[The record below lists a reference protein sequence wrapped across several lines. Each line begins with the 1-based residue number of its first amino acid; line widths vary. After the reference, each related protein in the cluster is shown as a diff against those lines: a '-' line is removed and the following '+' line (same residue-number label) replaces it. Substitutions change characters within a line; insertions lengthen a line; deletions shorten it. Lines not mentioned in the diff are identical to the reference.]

1 MDYLEAFRNL
11 RPNMKY
17 GRKSPQKA
25 ILLLAI
31 IEMYENSVLSD
42 NEIVYDE
49 TLKGTFLKVWNKV
62 LPEDTA
68 LLTEAYIPFWYMQ
81 NEDFWHVVP
90 MRGKEDILLLLKDDQ
105 IKPSESKINDCVQ
118 YVELD
123 EDLFFLL
130 TMPSG
135 RSSLKR
141 ALLETYTNLSNRM
154 IDKLSEASDNSVD
167 HSAIAMD
174 EYKDLL
180 RTSEKGQKVQDS
192 SSSNGQPL
200 FAHLDEEIQL
210 TIALEYYKFQK
221 KHRQERGIFKELF
234 PNVEDLYKRIVISP
248 IKQGEILQS
257 FSFVYENFLGD
268 LKIALMS
275 EDGSMDLIDSIND
288 AIRILND
295 EQRSDFQDDL
305 AEDVVAK
312 EDAISTLA
320 ASDPDDQV
328 ITDRLPLIPAQ
339 ESRKGKPWSEDEE
352 KKLSTYYQL
361 GYSVEEIAV
370 AFGRTEIS
378 IKMRL
383 SKLGL
388 MDYVYEEERD
398 IEIEDVPSTD
408 AANIPL
414 DIFVENSSKQGDIY
428 NMQGERIFSVNGQLK
443 VFHGKV
449 YRFNYKGVC
458 FTVKDLVR
466 HGKNWDKGVKKIV
479 AYPEADLYQ
488 ILDPIGFINQI
499 EDVVEYPQWENNR
512 ILVEGKW
519 YDFEGYYIKSADCSK
534 VEETT
539 EEQDD
544 TYSSEYMPKGKLK
557 AIDKVAQSSYDYLW
571 LIAIADFMGEKQQC
585 PSLSY
590 DYLACMMIANA
601 WEILNEHPELK
612 EQEKELVDCINFLI
626 EESKDYMDVALD
638 WSSSKD
644 VVYEAIKDYP
654 MAGVFEDTVEELVES
669 APYNVLKA
677 WISTDDRQE
686 MVLQSNAFHNACL
699 YAIHPRKVDPYIEV
713 NPNWTRSLFF
723 EHTNLVDFLKRHYVL
738 MNRT

>member
-11 RPNMKY
+11 KPNTKF

-31 IEMYENSVLSD
+31 IEMYETCVLSD

-90 MRGKEDILLLLKDDQ
+90 VRGKEDILLLLKDDQ
-105 IKPSESKINDCVQ
+105 IKPSESKISDCVQ

-141 ALLETYTNLSNRM
+141 ALLETYTTLSNRM

-180 RTSEKGQKVQDS
+180 KSSEKCLKTQEF
-192 SSSNGQPL
+192 SSSNGQPI
-200 FAHLDEEIQL
+200 FAQLDEEIQL

-221 KHRQERGIFKELF
+221 KHRQEREIFKELF

-248 IKQGEILQS
+248 IKQGDILQS

-275 EDGSMDLIDSIND
+275 EDGSMGLIDSIND

-295 EQRSDFQDDL
+295 EQTSDFQNDL

-320 ASDPDDQV
+320 VSDPDDQV

-339 ESRKGKPWSEDEE
+339 ESRKGKPWNEDEE

-388 MDYVYEEERD
+388 MDYVYEGER
-398 IEIEDVPSTD
+398 EIEEVPSTES
-408 AANIPL
+408 ANVSL

-512 ILVEGKW
+512 ILVDGKW
-519 YDFEGYYIKSADCSK
+519 YDFEGYYIMDADK
-534 VEETT
+534 AEKTT
-539 EEQDD
+539 ENHVD
-544 TYSSEYMPKGKLK
+544 TYPAEYTPKGKLK

-644 VVYEAIKDYP
+644 VVYEAINDYP

-677 WISTDDRQE
+677 WIPTEDRQE

>member
-1 MDYLEAFRNL
+1 MDYLEAFGNL
-11 RPNMKY
+11 RPNTKY

-49 TLKGTFLKVWNKV
+49 TLKDTFLKVWNKV
-62 LPEDTA
+62 LPEDA
-68 LLTEAYIPFWYMQ
+68 VLLTEAYIPFWYMQ

-90 MRGKEDILLLLKDDQ
+90 VRGKEDILLLLKDDQ
-105 IKPSESKINDCVQ
+105 IKPSESKIYDCVQ

-174 EYKDLL
+174 EYKNLL
-180 RTSEKGQKVQDS
+180 RTSEKGQKVQNSPS
-192 SSSNGQPL
+192 SSEQPL
-200 FAHLDEEIQL
+200 FAQLDEEIQL

-221 KHRQERGIFKELF
+221 KHRQEREIFKELF
-234 PNVEDLYKRIVISP
+234 PNVEDLYKRIVTYP
-248 IKQGEILQS
+248 IKQGEVLQS

-275 EDGSMDLIDSIND
+275 EDGSMGLIDSIND

-295 EQRSDFQDDL
+295 ELRLELQDNPVG
-305 AEDVVAK
+305 DVVVVEENAV
-312 EDAISTLA
+312 STMA
-320 ASDPDDQV
+320 AVNLDDQYV
-328 ITDRLPLIPAQ
+328 KGRRSLIPAQ

-352 KKLSTYYQL
+352 KKLSAYYQQ

-378 IKMRL
+378 IKIRL

-388 MDYVYEEERD
+388 LDYVYEEERD
-398 IEIEDVPSTD
+398 AEEVSLPEGVNTLVDF
-408 AANIPL
+408 
-414 DIFVENSSKQGDIY
+414 FVENSSRHGVIY
-428 NMQGERIFSVNGQLK
+428 NMQGERIFSVDGQLK

-449 YRFNYKGVC
+449 YRFNHKGVC

-466 HGKNWDKGVKKIV
+466 HGENWNKGVKKII
-479 AYPEADLYQ
+479 AYSGTDLYQ
-488 ILDPIGFINQI
+488 VLDPNGFINQI
-499 EDVVEYPQWENNR
+499 EDVIEYPQWENNR
-512 ILVEGKW
+512 ILVDGKW
-519 YDFEGYYIKSADCSK
+519 YDFDGYYIEAADYQK
-534 VEETT
+534 VEEKS
-539 EEQDD
+539 EEQEF
-544 TYSSEYMPKGKLK
+544 SSLTEYTPKGKLK
-557 AIDKVAQSSYDYLW
+557 FIDIVAQSSYDYLW
-571 LIAIADFMGEKQQC
+571 LIAIADFMGEKQQS

-601 WEILNEHPELK
+601 WEILNEHSELK
-612 EQEKELVDCINFLI
+612 EQEEELTDCIDFLI
-626 EESKDYMDVALD
+626 EESKDYMEVSLD
-638 WSSSKD
+638 WSSPKG

-654 MAGVFEDTVEELVES
+654 MEGIFEDTVDELVKS

-677 WISTDDRQE
+677 WIPTEDRQE
-686 MVLQSNAFHNACL
+686 MVIQSNTFHNACL

-713 NPNWTRSLFF
+713 NPNWTRSLFS
-723 EHTNLVDFLKRHYVL
+723 EHTNLVNFLKRHYVL
-738 MNRT
+738 MNRA

>member
-11 RPNMKY
+11 KPNTKF

-31 IEMYENSVLSD
+31 IEMYETCVLSD

-90 MRGKEDILLLLKDDQ
+90 VRGKEDILLLLKDDQ
-105 IKPSESKINDCVQ
+105 IKPSESKISDCVQ

-141 ALLETYTNLSNRM
+141 ALLETYTTLSNRM

-180 RTSEKGQKVQDS
+180 KSSEKCLKTQEF
-192 SSSNGQPL
+192 SSSNGQPI
-200 FAHLDEEIQL
+200 FAQLDEEIQL

-221 KHRQERGIFKELF
+221 KHRQEREIFKELF

-248 IKQGEILQS
+248 IKQGDILQS

-275 EDGSMDLIDSIND
+275 EDGSMGLIDSIND

-295 EQRSDFQDDL
+295 EQTSDFQNDL

-320 ASDPDDQV
+320 VSDPDDQV

-339 ESRKGKPWSEDEE
+339 ESRKGKPWNEDEE

-388 MDYVYEEERD
+388 MDYVYEGER
-398 IEIEDVPSTD
+398 EIEEVPSTES
-408 AANIPL
+408 ANVSL

-512 ILVEGKW
+512 ILVDGKW
-519 YDFEGYYIKSADCSK
+519 YDFEGYYIMDADK
-534 VEETT
+534 AEKTT
-539 EEQDD
+539 ENHVD
-544 TYSSEYMPKGKLK
+544 TYPAEYTPKGKLK

-677 WISTDDRQE
+677 WIPTEDRQE

>member
-11 RPNMKY
+11 KPNTKF

-31 IEMYENSVLSD
+31 IEMYETCVLSD

-90 MRGKEDILLLLKDDQ
+90 VRGKEDILLLLKDDQ
-105 IKPSESKINDCVQ
+105 IKPSESKISDCVQ

-141 ALLETYTNLSNRM
+141 ALLETYTTLSNRM

-180 RTSEKGQKVQDS
+180 KSSEKCLKTQEF
-192 SSSNGQPL
+192 SSSNGQPI
-200 FAHLDEEIQL
+200 FAQLDEEIQL

-221 KHRQERGIFKELF
+221 KHRQEREIFKELF

-248 IKQGEILQS
+248 IKQGDILQS

-275 EDGSMDLIDSIND
+275 EDGSMGLIDSIND

-295 EQRSDFQDDL
+295 EQTSDFQNDL

-320 ASDPDDQV
+320 VSDPDDQV

-339 ESRKGKPWSEDEE
+339 ESRKGKPWNEDEE

-388 MDYVYEEERD
+388 MDYVYEGER
-398 IEIEDVPSTD
+398 EIEEVPSTES
-408 AANIPL
+408 ANVSL

-512 ILVEGKW
+512 ILVDGKW
-519 YDFEGYYIKSADCSK
+519 YDFEGYYIMDADK
-534 VEETT
+534 AEKTT
-539 EEQDD
+539 ENHVD
-544 TYSSEYMPKGKLK
+544 TYPAEYTPKGKLK

-612 EQEKELVDCINFLI
+612 EQEEELVDCINFLI

-677 WISTDDRQE
+677 WIPTEDRQE

>member
-141 ALLETYTNLSNRM
+141 ALLETYTTLSNRM

-466 HGKNWDKGVKKIV
+466 HGKNWDKGTKKIV

-488 ILDPIGFINQI
+488 VLDPIGFINQI

-512 ILVEGKW
+512 ILVDGKW
-519 YDFEGYYIKSADCSK
+519 YDFEGYYIMDADK
-534 VEETT
+534 AEKTT
-539 EEQDD
+539 ENHVD
-544 TYSSEYMPKGKLK
+544 TYPAEYTPKGKLK

-612 EQEKELVDCINFLI
+612 EQEEELVDCINFLI

-638 WSSSKD
+638 WSSPKD
-644 VVYEAIKDYP
+644 VVYDAIKDYP

>member
-180 RTSEKGQKVQDS
+180 KSSEKCLKTQEF
-192 SSSNGQPL
+192 SSSNGQPI
-200 FAHLDEEIQL
+200 FAQLDEEIQL

-221 KHRQERGIFKELF
+221 KHRQEREIFKELF

-248 IKQGEILQS
+248 IKQGDILQS

-275 EDGSMDLIDSIND
+275 EDGSMGLIDSIND

-295 EQRSDFQDDL
+295 EQTSDFQNDL

-320 ASDPDDQV
+320 VSDPDDQV

-339 ESRKGKPWSEDEE
+339 ESRKGKPWNEDEE

-388 MDYVYEEERD
+388 MDYVYEGER
-398 IEIEDVPSTD
+398 EIEEVPSTES
-408 AANIPL
+408 ANVSL

-466 HGKNWDKGVKKIV
+466 HGKNWDKGTKKIV

-488 ILDPIGFINQI
+488 VLDPIGFINQI

-512 ILVEGKW
+512 ILVDGKW
-519 YDFEGYYIKSADCSK
+519 YDFEGYYIMDADK
-534 VEETT
+534 AEKTT
-539 EEQDD
+539 ENHVD
-544 TYSSEYMPKGKLK
+544 TYPAEYTPKGKLK

-677 WISTDDRQE
+677 WIPTEDRQE

>member
-1 MDYLEAFRNL
+1 MDYLEAFGNL
-11 RPNMKY
+11 RPNTKY

-49 TLKGTFLKVWNKV
+49 TLKDTFLKVWNKV
-62 LPEDTA
+62 LPEDA
-68 LLTEAYIPFWYMQ
+68 VLLTEAYIPFWYMQ

-90 MRGKEDILLLLKDDQ
+90 VRGKEDILLLLKDDQ
-105 IKPSESKINDCVQ
+105 IKPSESKIYDCVQ

-174 EYKDLL
+174 EYKNLL
-180 RTSEKGQKVQDS
+180 RTSEKGQKVQNS
-192 SSSNGQPL
+192 SSSSEQPL
-200 FAHLDEEIQL
+200 FAQLDEEIQL

-221 KHRQERGIFKELF
+221 KHRQEREIFKELF
-234 PNVEDLYKRIVISP
+234 PNVEDLYKRIVTYP
-248 IKQGEILQS
+248 IKQGEVLQS

-275 EDGSMDLIDSIND
+275 EDGSMGLIDSIND

-295 EQRSDFQDDL
+295 ELRLELQDNPVG
-305 AEDVVAK
+305 DVVVVEENAV
-312 EDAISTLA
+312 STMA
-320 ASDPDDQV
+320 AVNLDDQYV
-328 ITDRLPLIPAQ
+328 KGRRSLIPAQ
-339 ESRKGKPWSEDEE
+339 ESRKGKPWSEDEK
-352 KKLSTYYQL
+352 KKLSAYYQQ

-378 IKMRL
+378 IKIRL

-388 MDYVYEEERD
+388 LDYVYEEERD
-398 IEIEDVPSTD
+398 AEEVSLPEGVNTLVDF
-408 AANIPL
+408 
-414 DIFVENSSKQGDIY
+414 FVENSSRHGVIY
-428 NMQGERIFSVNGQLK
+428 NMQGERIFSVDGQLK

-449 YRFNYKGVC
+449 YRFNHKGVC

-466 HGKNWDKGVKKIV
+466 HGENWNKGVKKII
-479 AYPEADLYQ
+479 AYSGTDLYQ
-488 ILDPIGFINQI
+488 VLDPNGFINQI
-499 EDVVEYPQWENNR
+499 EDVIEYPQWENNR
-512 ILVEGKW
+512 ILVDGKW
-519 YDFEGYYIKSADCSK
+519 YDFDGYYIEAADYQK
-534 VEETT
+534 VEEKS
-539 EEQDD
+539 EEQEF
-544 TYSSEYMPKGKLK
+544 SSLTEYTPKGKLK
-557 AIDKVAQSSYDYLW
+557 FIDIVAQSSYDYLW
-571 LIAIADFMGEKQQC
+571 LIAIADFMGEKQQS

-601 WEILNEHPELK
+601 WEILNEHSELK
-612 EQEKELVDCINFLI
+612 EQEEELTDCIDFLI
-626 EESKDYMDVALD
+626 EESKDYMEVSLD
-638 WSSSKD
+638 WSSPKG

-654 MAGVFEDTVEELVES
+654 MEGIFEDTVDELVKS

-677 WISTDDRQE
+677 WIPTEDRQE
-686 MVLQSNAFHNACL
+686 MVIQSNTFHNACL

-713 NPNWTRSLFF
+713 NPNWTRSLFS
-723 EHTNLVDFLKRHYVL
+723 EHTNLVNFLKRHYVL
-738 MNRT
+738 MNRA

>member
-1 MDYLEAFRNL
+1 
-11 RPNMKY
+11 
-17 GRKSPQKA
+17 
-25 ILLLAI
+25 
-31 IEMYENSVLSD
+31 MYETCVLSD

-90 MRGKEDILLLLKDDQ
+90 VRGKEDILLLLKDDQ
-105 IKPSESKINDCVQ
+105 IKPSESKISDCVQ

-141 ALLETYTNLSNRM
+141 ALLETYTTLSNRM

-167 HSAIAMD
+167 HSALAMD

-180 RTSEKGQKVQDS
+180 KSSEKCLKTQEF
-192 SSSNGQPL
+192 SSSNGQPI
-200 FAHLDEEIQL
+200 FAQLDEEIQL

-221 KHRQERGIFKELF
+221 KHRQEREIFKELF

-248 IKQGEILQS
+248 IKQGDILQS

-275 EDGSMDLIDSIND
+275 EDGSMGLIDSIND

-295 EQRSDFQDDL
+295 EQTSDFQNDL

-320 ASDPDDQV
+320 VSDPDDQV

-339 ESRKGKPWSEDEE
+339 ESRKGKPWNEDEE

-388 MDYVYEEERD
+388 MDYVYEGER
-398 IEIEDVPSTD
+398 EIEEVPSTES
-408 AANIPL
+408 ANVSL

-512 ILVEGKW
+512 ILVDGKW
-519 YDFEGYYIKSADCSK
+519 YDFEGYYIMDADK
-534 VEETT
+534 AEKTT
-539 EEQDD
+539 ENHVD
-544 TYSSEYMPKGKLK
+544 TYPAEYTPKGKLK

-677 WISTDDRQE
+677 WIPTEDRQE

>member
-11 RPNMKY
+11 KPNTKF

-31 IEMYENSVLSD
+31 IEMYETCVLSD

-90 MRGKEDILLLLKDDQ
+90 VRGKEDILLLLKDDQ
-105 IKPSESKINDCVQ
+105 IKPSESKISDCVQ

-141 ALLETYTNLSNRM
+141 ALLETYTTLSNRM

-180 RTSEKGQKVQDS
+180 KSSEKCLKTQEF
-192 SSSNGQPL
+192 SSSNGQPI
-200 FAHLDEEIQL
+200 FAQLDEEIQL

-221 KHRQERGIFKELF
+221 KHRQEREIFKELF

-248 IKQGEILQS
+248 IKQGDILQS

-275 EDGSMDLIDSIND
+275 EDGSMGLIDSIND

-295 EQRSDFQDDL
+295 EQTSDFQNDL

-320 ASDPDDQV
+320 VSDPDDQV

-339 ESRKGKPWSEDEE
+339 ESRKGKPWNEDEE

-388 MDYVYEEERD
+388 MDYVYEGER
-398 IEIEDVPSTD
+398 EIEEVPSTES
-408 AANIPL
+408 ANVSL

-466 HGKNWDKGVKKIV
+466 HGKNWDKGTKKIV

-488 ILDPIGFINQI
+488 VLDPIGFINQI

-512 ILVEGKW
+512 ILVDGKW
-519 YDFEGYYIKSADCSK
+519 YDFEGYYIMDADK
-534 VEETT
+534 AEKTT
-539 EEQDD
+539 ENHVD
-544 TYSSEYMPKGKLK
+544 TYPAEYTPKGKLK

-638 WSSSKD
+638 WSSPKD
-644 VVYEAIKDYP
+644 VVYDAIKDYP

-677 WISTDDRQE
+677 WIPTEDRQE

>member
-1 MDYLEAFRNL
+1 MDYLEAFGNL
-11 RPNMKY
+11 RPNTKY

-49 TLKGTFLKVWNKV
+49 TLKGTYLKVWNKV
-62 LPEDTA
+62 LPEDA
-68 LLTEAYIPFWYMQ
+68 VLLTEAYIPFWYMQ

-90 MRGKEDILLLLKDDQ
+90 VRGKEDILLLLKDDQ
-105 IKPSESKINDCVQ
+105 IKPSESKIYDCVQ

-174 EYKDLL
+174 KYKNLL
-180 RTSEKGQKVQDS
+180 RTSEKCQKVQNT
-192 SSSNGQPL
+192 SSSNEQPQ
-200 FAHLDEEIQL
+200 FAQLDEDIQL

-221 KHRQERGIFKELF
+221 KHRQEREIFKELF
-234 PNVEDLYKRIVISP
+234 PNVEDLYKRIVTYP
-248 IKQGEILQS
+248 IKQGEVLQS

-275 EDGSMDLIDSIND
+275 EDGSMDIIDSIND

-295 EQRSDFQDDL
+295 ELRLELQDNPVD
-305 AEDVVAK
+305 DVVVE
-312 EDAISTLA
+312 EDAVSTMA
-320 ASDPDDQV
+320 AVNLDDQD
-328 ITDRLPLIPAQ
+328 ITGRRSLIPAQ

-352 KKLSTYYQL
+352 KKLSAYYQQ
-361 GYSVEEIAV
+361 GYSIEEIAV

-378 IKMRL
+378 IKIRL

-388 MDYVYEEERD
+388 LDYVYEAERD
-398 IEIEDVPSTD
+398 AKEVSLPEGVNTLVDF
-408 AANIPL
+408 
-414 DIFVENSSKQGDIY
+414 FVENSSRHGVIY
-428 NMQGERIFSVNGQLK
+428 NMQGERILSVNGQLK

-449 YRFNYKGVC
+449 YRFNHKRVC

-466 HGKNWDKGVKKIV
+466 HGENWDNGVKKIV
-479 AYPEADLYQ
+479 AYSETDLYQ
-488 ILDPIGFINQI
+488 VLDPNGFINQI
-499 EDVVEYPQWENNR
+499 EDVIECPQWENNR
-512 ILVEGKW
+512 ILVDGKW
-519 YDFEGYYIKSADCSK
+519 YDFEGYYIEAVDYQK
-534 VEETT
+534 VEEKS
-539 EEQDD
+539 EEQEL
-544 TYSSEYMPKGKLK
+544 SSSTEYTPKGKLK
-557 AIDKVAQSSYDYLW
+557 FIDIVAQSSYDYLW
-571 LIAIADFMGEKQQC
+571 LIAIADFMGEKQQF

-601 WEILNEHPELK
+601 WEILNEHSELK
-612 EQEKELVDCINFLI
+612 EQEEELTDCIDFLI
-626 EESKDYMDVALD
+626 EESKDYMEVSLD
-638 WSSSKD
+638 WSSSKG

-654 MAGVFEDTVEELVES
+654 MTGIFEDTVEELIKS

-677 WISTDDRQE
+677 WIPTEDRQE
-686 MVLQSNAFHNACL
+686 MVIQSNTFHNACL

-713 NPNWTRSLFF
+713 NPNWTRSLFS

-738 MNRT
+738 MNRA

>member
-11 RPNMKY
+11 KPNTKF

-31 IEMYENSVLSD
+31 IEMYETCVLSD

-90 MRGKEDILLLLKDDQ
+90 VRGKEDILLLLKDDQ
-105 IKPSESKINDCVQ
+105 IKPSESKISDCVQ

-141 ALLETYTNLSNRM
+141 ALLETYTTLSNRM

-180 RTSEKGQKVQDS
+180 KSSEKCLKTQEF
-192 SSSNGQPL
+192 SSSNGQPI
-200 FAHLDEEIQL
+200 FAQLDEEIQL

-221 KHRQERGIFKELF
+221 KHRQEREIFKELF

-248 IKQGEILQS
+248 IKQGDILQS

-275 EDGSMDLIDSIND
+275 EDGSMGLIDSIND

-295 EQRSDFQDDL
+295 EQTSDFQNDL

-320 ASDPDDQV
+320 VSDPDDQV

-339 ESRKGKPWSEDEE
+339 ESRKGKPWNEDEE

-388 MDYVYEEERD
+388 MDYVYEGER
-398 IEIEDVPSTD
+398 EIEEVPSTES
-408 AANIPL
+408 ANVSL

-499 EDVVEYPQWENNR
+499 EDAVEYPQWENNR
-512 ILVEGKW
+512 ILVDGKW
-519 YDFEGYYIKSADCSK
+519 YDFEGYYIMDADK
-534 VEETT
+534 AEKTT
-539 EEQDD
+539 ENHVD
-544 TYSSEYMPKGKLK
+544 TYPAEYTPKGKLK

-590 DYLACMMIANA
+590 D
-601 WEILNEHPELK
+601 
-612 EQEKELVDCINFLI
+612 
-626 EESKDYMDVALD
+626 
-638 WSSSKD
+638 
-644 VVYEAIKDYP
+644 
-654 MAGVFEDTVEELVES
+654 
-669 APYNVLKA
+669 
-677 WISTDDRQE
+677 
-686 MVLQSNAFHNACL
+686 
-699 YAIHPRKVDPYIEV
+699 
-713 NPNWTRSLFF
+713 
-723 EHTNLVDFLKRHYVL
+723 
-738 MNRT
+738 

>member
-11 RPNMKY
+11 KPNTKF

-31 IEMYENSVLSD
+31 IEMYETCVLSD

-90 MRGKEDILLLLKDDQ
+90 VRGKEDILLLLKDDQ
-105 IKPSESKINDCVQ
+105 IKPSESKISDCVQ

-141 ALLETYTNLSNRM
+141 ALLETYTTLSNRM

-180 RTSEKGQKVQDS
+180 KSSEKCLKTQEF
-192 SSSNGQPL
+192 SSSNGQPI
-200 FAHLDEEIQL
+200 FAQLDEEIQL

-221 KHRQERGIFKELF
+221 KHRQEREIFKELF

-248 IKQGEILQS
+248 IKQGDILQS

-275 EDGSMDLIDSIND
+275 EDGSMGLIDSIND

-295 EQRSDFQDDL
+295 EQTSDFQNDL

-320 ASDPDDQV
+320 VSDPDDQV

-339 ESRKGKPWSEDEE
+339 ESRKGKPWNEDEE

-388 MDYVYEEERD
+388 MDYVYEGER
-398 IEIEDVPSTD
+398 EIEEVPSTES
-408 AANIPL
+408 ANVSL

-512 ILVEGKW
+512 ILVDGKW
-519 YDFEGYYIKSADCSK
+519 YDFEGYYIMDADK
-534 VEETT
+534 AEKTT
-539 EEQDD
+539 ENHVD
-544 TYSSEYMPKGKLK
+544 TYPAEYTPKGKLK

-626 EESKDYMDVALD
+626 
-638 WSSSKD
+638 
-644 VVYEAIKDYP
+644 
-654 MAGVFEDTVEELVES
+654 
-669 APYNVLKA
+669 
-677 WISTDDRQE
+677 
-686 MVLQSNAFHNACL
+686 
-699 YAIHPRKVDPYIEV
+699 
-713 NPNWTRSLFF
+713 
-723 EHTNLVDFLKRHYVL
+723 
-738 MNRT
+738 

>member
-1 MDYLEAFRNL
+1 MDYLEAFGNL
-11 RPNMKY
+11 RQNTKY

-49 TLKGTFLKVWNKV
+49 TLKDTFLKVWNKV
-62 LPEDTA
+62 LPEDA
-68 LLTEAYIPFWYMQ
+68 VLLTEAYIPFWYMQ

-90 MRGKEDILLLLKDDQ
+90 VRGKEDILLLLKDDQ
-105 IKPSESKINDCVQ
+105 IKPSESKIYDCVQ

-174 EYKDLL
+174 EYKNLL
-180 RTSEKGQKVQDS
+180 RTSEKGQKVQNS
-192 SSSNGQPL
+192 SSSSEQPL
-200 FAHLDEEIQL
+200 FAQLDEEIQL

-221 KHRQERGIFKELF
+221 KHRQEREIFKELF
-234 PNVEDLYKRIVISP
+234 PNVEDLYKRIVTYP
-248 IKQGEILQS
+248 IKQGEVLQS

-275 EDGSMDLIDSIND
+275 EDGSMGLIDSIND

-295 EQRSDFQDDL
+295 ELRLELQDNPVG
-305 AEDVVAK
+305 DVVVVEENAV
-312 EDAISTLA
+312 STMA
-320 ASDPDDQV
+320 AVNLDDQYV
-328 ITDRLPLIPAQ
+328 KGRRSLIPAQ

-352 KKLSTYYQL
+352 KKLSAYYQQ

-378 IKMRL
+378 IKIRL

-388 MDYVYEEERD
+388 LDYVYEEERD
-398 IEIEDVPSTD
+398 AEEVSLPEGVNTLVDF
-408 AANIPL
+408 
-414 DIFVENSSKQGDIY
+414 FVENSSRHGVIY
-428 NMQGERIFSVNGQLK
+428 NMQGERIFSVDGQLK

-449 YRFNYKGVC
+449 YRFNHKGVC

-466 HGKNWDKGVKKIV
+466 HGENWNKGVKKII
-479 AYPEADLYQ
+479 AYSGTDLYQ
-488 ILDPIGFINQI
+488 VLDPNGFINQI
-499 EDVVEYPQWENNR
+499 EDVIEYPQWENNR
-512 ILVEGKW
+512 ILVDGKW
-519 YDFEGYYIKSADCSK
+519 YDFDGYYIEAADYQK
-534 VEETT
+534 VEEKS
-539 EEQDD
+539 EEQEF
-544 TYSSEYMPKGKLK
+544 SSLTEYTPKGKLK
-557 AIDKVAQSSYDYLW
+557 FIDIVAQSSYDYLW
-571 LIAIADFMGEKQQC
+571 LIAIADFMGEKQQS

-601 WEILNEHPELK
+601 WEILNEHSELK
-612 EQEKELVDCINFLI
+612 EQEEELTDCIDFLI
-626 EESKDYMDVALD
+626 EESKDYMEVSLD
-638 WSSSKD
+638 WSSPKG

-654 MAGVFEDTVEELVES
+654 MEGIFEDTVDELVKS

-677 WISTDDRQE
+677 WIPTEDRQE
-686 MVLQSNAFHNACL
+686 MVIQSNTFHNACL

-713 NPNWTRSLFF
+713 NPNWTRSLFS
-723 EHTNLVDFLKRHYVL
+723 EHTNLVNFLKRHYVL
-738 MNRT
+738 MNRA

>member
-1 MDYLEAFRNL
+1 M
-11 RPNMKY
+11 
-17 GRKSPQKA
+17 
-25 ILLLAI
+25 AI

-49 TLKGTFLKVWNKV
+49 TLKDTFLKVWNKV
-62 LPEDTA
+62 LPEDA
-68 LLTEAYIPFWYMQ
+68 VLLTEAYIPFWYMQ

-90 MRGKEDILLLLKDDQ
+90 VRGKEDILLLLKDDQ
-105 IKPSESKINDCVQ
+105 IKPSESKIYDCVQ

-174 EYKDLL
+174 EYKNLL
-180 RTSEKGQKVQDS
+180 RTSEKGQKVQNS
-192 SSSNGQPL
+192 SSSSEQPL
-200 FAHLDEEIQL
+200 FAQLDEEIQL

-221 KHRQERGIFKELF
+221 KHRQEREIFKELF
-234 PNVEDLYKRIVISP
+234 PNVEDLYKRIVTYP
-248 IKQGEILQS
+248 IKQGEVLQS

-275 EDGSMDLIDSIND
+275 EDGSMGLIDSIND

-295 EQRSDFQDDL
+295 ELRLELQDNPVG
-305 AEDVVAK
+305 DVVVVEENAV
-312 EDAISTLA
+312 STMA
-320 ASDPDDQV
+320 AVNLDDQYV
-328 ITDRLPLIPAQ
+328 KGRRSLIPAQ

-352 KKLSTYYQL
+352 KKLSAYYQQ

-378 IKMRL
+378 IKIRL

-388 MDYVYEEERD
+388 LDYVYEEERD
-398 IEIEDVPSTD
+398 AEEVSLPEGVNTLVDF
-408 AANIPL
+408 
-414 DIFVENSSKQGDIY
+414 FVENSSRHGVIY
-428 NMQGERIFSVNGQLK
+428 NMQGERIFSVDGQLK

-449 YRFNYKGVC
+449 YRFNHKGVC

-466 HGKNWDKGVKKIV
+466 HGENWNKGVKKII
-479 AYPEADLYQ
+479 AYSGTDLYQ
-488 ILDPIGFINQI
+488 VLDPNGFINQI
-499 EDVVEYPQWENNR
+499 EDVIEYPQWENNR
-512 ILVEGKW
+512 ILVDGKW
-519 YDFEGYYIKSADCSK
+519 YDFDGYYIEAADYQK
-534 VEETT
+534 VEEKS
-539 EEQDD
+539 EEQEF
-544 TYSSEYMPKGKLK
+544 SSLTEYTPKGKLK
-557 AIDKVAQSSYDYLW
+557 FIDIVAQSSYDYLW
-571 LIAIADFMGEKQQC
+571 LIAIADFMGEKQQS

-601 WEILNEHPELK
+601 WEILNEHSELK
-612 EQEKELVDCINFLI
+612 EQEEELTDCIDFLI
-626 EESKDYMDVALD
+626 EESKDYMEVSLD
-638 WSSSKD
+638 WSSPKG

-654 MAGVFEDTVEELVES
+654 MEGIFEDTVDELVKS

-677 WISTDDRQE
+677 WIPTEDRQE
-686 MVLQSNAFHNACL
+686 MVIQSNTFHNACL

-713 NPNWTRSLFF
+713 NPNWTRSLFS
-723 EHTNLVDFLKRHYVL
+723 EHTNLVNFLKRHYVL
-738 MNRT
+738 MNRA

>member
-1 MDYLEAFRNL
+1 
-11 RPNMKY
+11 
-17 GRKSPQKA
+17 
-25 ILLLAI
+25 
-31 IEMYENSVLSD
+31 MYENSVLSD

-49 TLKGTFLKVWNKV
+49 TLKGTYLKVWNKV
-62 LPEDTA
+62 LPEDA
-68 LLTEAYIPFWYMQ
+68 VLLTEAYIPFWYMQ

-90 MRGKEDILLLLKDDQ
+90 VRGKEDILLLLKDDQ
-105 IKPSESKINDCVQ
+105 IKPSESKIYDCVQ

-174 EYKDLL
+174 KYKNLL
-180 RTSEKGQKVQDS
+180 RTSEKCQKVQNT
-192 SSSNGQPL
+192 SSSNEQPQ
-200 FAHLDEEIQL
+200 FAQLDEDIQL

-221 KHRQERGIFKELF
+221 KHRQEREIFKELF
-234 PNVEDLYKRIVISP
+234 PNVEDLYKRIVTYP
-248 IKQGEILQS
+248 IKQGEVLQS

-275 EDGSMDLIDSIND
+275 EDGSMDIIDSIND

-295 EQRSDFQDDL
+295 ELRLELQDNPVD
-305 AEDVVAK
+305 DVVVE
-312 EDAISTLA
+312 EDAVSTMA
-320 ASDPDDQV
+320 AVNLDDQD
-328 ITDRLPLIPAQ
+328 ITGRRSLIPAQ

-352 KKLSTYYQL
+352 KKLSAYYQQ
-361 GYSVEEIAV
+361 GYSIEEIAV

-378 IKMRL
+378 IKIRL

-388 MDYVYEEERD
+388 LDYVYEAERD
-398 IEIEDVPSTD
+398 AKEVSLPEGVNTLVDF
-408 AANIPL
+408 
-414 DIFVENSSKQGDIY
+414 FVENSSRHGVIY
-428 NMQGERIFSVNGQLK
+428 NMQGKRILSVNGQLK

-449 YRFNYKGVC
+449 YCFNHKGVC

-466 HGKNWDKGVKKIV
+466 HGENWNKGVKKIV
-479 AYPEADLYQ
+479 AYSETDLYQ
-488 ILDPIGFINQI
+488 VLDTNGFINQI
-499 EDVVEYPQWENNR
+499 EDVIEYPQWENNR
-512 ILVEGKW
+512 ILVDGKW
-519 YDFEGYYIKSADCSK
+519 YDFEGYYIEAADYQK
-534 VEETT
+534 VEEKS
-539 EEQDD
+539 EEQEL
-544 TYSSEYMPKGKLK
+544 SSSTEYTPKGKLK
-557 AIDKVAQSSYDYLW
+557 FIDIVAQSSYDYLW
-571 LIAIADFMGEKQQC
+571 LIAIADFMGEKQQF

-601 WEILNEHPELK
+601 WEILNEHSELK
-612 EQEKELVDCINFLI
+612 EQEEELTDCIDFLI
-626 EESKDYMDVALD
+626 EESKDYMEVSLD
-638 WSSSKD
+638 WSSPKG

-654 MAGVFEDTVEELVES
+654 MTGIFEDTVEELIKS

-677 WISTDDRQE
+677 WIPTEDRQE
-686 MVLQSNAFHNACL
+686 MVIQSNTFHNACL

-713 NPNWTRSLFF
+713 NPNWTRSLFS

-738 MNRT
+738 MNRA

>member
-11 RPNMKY
+11 KPNTKF

-31 IEMYENSVLSD
+31 IEMYETCVLSD

-90 MRGKEDILLLLKDDQ
+90 VRGKEDILLLLKDDQ
-105 IKPSESKINDCVQ
+105 IKPSESKISDCVQ

-141 ALLETYTNLSNRM
+141 ALLETYTTLSNRM

-167 HSAIAMD
+167 HSALAMD

-180 RTSEKGQKVQDS
+180 KSSEKCLKTQEF
-192 SSSNGQPL
+192 SSSNGQPI
-200 FAHLDEEIQL
+200 FAQLDEEIQL

-221 KHRQERGIFKELF
+221 KHRQEREIFKELF

-248 IKQGEILQS
+248 IKQGDILQS

-275 EDGSMDLIDSIND
+275 EDGSMGLIDSIND

-295 EQRSDFQDDL
+295 EQTSDFQNDL

-320 ASDPDDQV
+320 VSDPDDQV

-339 ESRKGKPWSEDEE
+339 ESRKGKPWNEDEE

-388 MDYVYEEERD
+388 MDYVYEGER
-398 IEIEDVPSTD
+398 EIEEVPSTES
-408 AANIPL
+408 ANVSL

-512 ILVEGKW
+512 ILVDGKW
-519 YDFEGYYIKSADCSK
+519 YDFEGYYIMDADK
-534 VEETT
+534 AEKTT
-539 EEQDD
+539 ENHVD
-544 TYSSEYMPKGKLK
+544 TYPAEYTPKGKLK

-612 EQEKELVDCINFLI
+612 EQEEELVDCINFLI

-677 WISTDDRQE
+677 WIPTEDRQE

>member
-1 MDYLEAFRNL
+1 M
-11 RPNMKY
+11 
-17 GRKSPQKA
+17 
-25 ILLLAI
+25 AI
-31 IEMYENSVLSD
+31 IEMYETCVLSD

-90 MRGKEDILLLLKDDQ
+90 VRGKEDILLLLKDDQ
-105 IKPSESKINDCVQ
+105 IKPSESKISDCVQ

-141 ALLETYTNLSNRM
+141 ALLETYTTLSNRM

-180 RTSEKGQKVQDS
+180 KSSEKCLKTQEF
-192 SSSNGQPL
+192 SSSNGQPI
-200 FAHLDEEIQL
+200 FAQLDEEIQL

-221 KHRQERGIFKELF
+221 KHRQEREIFKELF

-248 IKQGEILQS
+248 IKQGDILQS

-275 EDGSMDLIDSIND
+275 EDGSMGLIDSIND

-295 EQRSDFQDDL
+295 EQTSDFQNDL

-320 ASDPDDQV
+320 VSDPDDQV

-339 ESRKGKPWSEDEE
+339 ESRKGKPWNEDEE

-388 MDYVYEEERD
+388 MDYVYEGER
-398 IEIEDVPSTD
+398 EIEEVPSTES
-408 AANIPL
+408 ANVSL

-512 ILVEGKW
+512 ILVDGKW
-519 YDFEGYYIKSADCSK
+519 YDFEGYYIMDADK
-534 VEETT
+534 AEKTT
-539 EEQDD
+539 ENHVD
-544 TYSSEYMPKGKLK
+544 TYPAEYTPKGKLK

-677 WISTDDRQE
+677 WIPTEDRQE

>member
-1 MDYLEAFRNL
+1 
-11 RPNMKY
+11 
-17 GRKSPQKA
+17 
-25 ILLLAI
+25 
-31 IEMYENSVLSD
+31 MYETCVLSD

-90 MRGKEDILLLLKDDQ
+90 VRGKEDILLLLKDDQ
-105 IKPSESKINDCVQ
+105 IKPSESKISDCVQ

-141 ALLETYTNLSNRM
+141 ALLETYTTLSNRM

-180 RTSEKGQKVQDS
+180 KSSEKCLKTQEF
-192 SSSNGQPL
+192 SSSNGQPI
-200 FAHLDEEIQL
+200 FAQLDEEIQL

-221 KHRQERGIFKELF
+221 KHRQEREIFKELF

-248 IKQGEILQS
+248 IKQGDILQS

-275 EDGSMDLIDSIND
+275 EDGSMGLIDSIND

-295 EQRSDFQDDL
+295 EQTSDFQNDL

-320 ASDPDDQV
+320 VSDPDDQV

-339 ESRKGKPWSEDEE
+339 ESRKGKPWNEDEE

-388 MDYVYEEERD
+388 MDYVYEGER
-398 IEIEDVPSTD
+398 EIEEVPSTES
-408 AANIPL
+408 ANVSL

-443 VFHGKV
+443 VFHSKV

-512 ILVEGKW
+512 ILVDGKW
-519 YDFEGYYIKSADCSK
+519 YDFEGYYIMDADK
-534 VEETT
+534 AEKTT
-539 EEQDD
+539 ENHVD
-544 TYSSEYMPKGKLK
+544 TYPAEYTPKGKLK

-677 WISTDDRQE
+677 WIPTEDRQE

>member
-1 MDYLEAFRNL
+1 M
-11 RPNMKY
+11 
-17 GRKSPQKA
+17 
-25 ILLLAI
+25 AI
-31 IEMYENSVLSD
+31 IEMYETCVLSD

-90 MRGKEDILLLLKDDQ
+90 VRGKEDILLLLKDDQ
-105 IKPSESKINDCVQ
+105 IKPSESKISDCVQ

-141 ALLETYTNLSNRM
+141 ALLETYTTLSNRM

-180 RTSEKGQKVQDS
+180 KSSEKCLKTQEF
-192 SSSNGQPL
+192 SSSNGQPI
-200 FAHLDEEIQL
+200 FAQLDEEIQL

-221 KHRQERGIFKELF
+221 KHRQEREIFKELF

-248 IKQGEILQS
+248 IKQGDILQS

-275 EDGSMDLIDSIND
+275 EDGSMGLIDSIND

-295 EQRSDFQDDL
+295 EQTSDFQNDL

-320 ASDPDDQV
+320 VSDPDDQV

-339 ESRKGKPWSEDEE
+339 ESRKGKPWNEDEE

-388 MDYVYEEERD
+388 MDYVYEGER
-398 IEIEDVPSTD
+398 EIEEVPSTES
-408 AANIPL
+408 ANVSL

-512 ILVEGKW
+512 ILVDGKW
-519 YDFEGYYIKSADCSK
+519 YDFEGYYIMDANKAEK
-534 VEETT
+534 TT
-539 EEQDD
+539 ENHVD
-544 TYSSEYMPKGKLK
+544 TYPAEYTPKGKLK

-677 WISTDDRQE
+677 WIPTEDRQE

>member
-11 RPNMKY
+11 RPNTKY

-31 IEMYENSVLSD
+31 IEMYETSVLSD

-49 TLKGTFLKVWNKV
+49 TLKGTFLKVWYKV

-90 MRGKEDILLLLKDDQ
+90 VRGKEDILLLLKDDQ
-105 IKPSESKINDCVQ
+105 IKPSESKISDCVQ

-141 ALLETYTNLSNRM
+141 ALLETYTTLSNRM

-180 RTSEKGQKVQDS
+180 KSSEKGLKTQEF
-192 SSSNGQPL
+192 SSSNGQPI
-200 FAHLDEEIQL
+200 FAQLDEEIQL

-221 KHRQERGIFKELF
+221 KHRQEREIFKELF

-248 IKQGEILQS
+248 IKQGDILQS

-275 EDGSMDLIDSIND
+275 EDGSMGLIDSIND

-295 EQRSDFQDDL
+295 EQTSDFQNDL

-320 ASDPDDQV
+320 VSDPDDQV

-339 ESRKGKPWSEDEE
+339 ESRKGKPWNEDEE

-388 MDYVYEEERD
+388 MDYVYEGER
-398 IEIEDVPSTD
+398 EIEDVPSTES
-408 AANIPL
+408 ANVPL

-466 HGKNWDKGVKKIV
+466 HGNNWDKGVKKIV

-488 ILDPIGFINQI
+488 VLDPIGFINQI

-512 ILVEGKW
+512 ILVDGKW
-519 YDFEGYYIKSADCSK
+519 YDFEGYYIMDADK
-534 VEETT
+534 AEKTT
-539 EEQDD
+539 ENHVD
-544 TYSSEYMPKGKLK
+544 TYPAEYTPKGKLK

-677 WISTDDRQE
+677 WIPTEDRQE

>member
-11 RPNMKY
+11 KPNTKF

-31 IEMYENSVLSD
+31 IEMYETCVLSD

-90 MRGKEDILLLLKDDQ
+90 VRGKEDILLLLKDDQ
-105 IKPSESKINDCVQ
+105 IKPSESKISDCVQ

-141 ALLETYTNLSNRM
+141 ALLETYTTLSNRM

-180 RTSEKGQKVQDS
+180 KSSEKCLKTQEF
-192 SSSNGQPL
+192 SSSNGQPI
-200 FAHLDEEIQL
+200 FAQLDEEIQL

-221 KHRQERGIFKELF
+221 KHRQEREIFKELF

-248 IKQGEILQS
+248 IKQGDILQS

-275 EDGSMDLIDSIND
+275 EDGSMGLIDSIND

-295 EQRSDFQDDL
+295 EQTSDFQNDL

-320 ASDPDDQV
+320 VSDPDDQV

-339 ESRKGKPWSEDEE
+339 ESRKGKPWNEDEE

-388 MDYVYEEERD
+388 MDYVYEGER
-398 IEIEDVPSTD
+398 EIEEVPSTES
-408 AANIPL
+408 ANVSL

-466 HGKNWDKGVKKIV
+466 HGKNWDKGTKKIV

-488 ILDPIGFINQI
+488 VLDPIGFINQI

-512 ILVEGKW
+512 ILVDGKW
-519 YDFEGYYIKSADCSK
+519 YDFEGYYIMDADK
-534 VEETT
+534 AEKTT
-539 EEQDD
+539 ENHVD
-544 TYSSEYMPKGKLK
+544 TYPAEYTPKGKLK

-677 WISTDDRQE
+677 WIPTEDRQE

>member
-11 RPNMKY
+11 KPNTKF

-31 IEMYENSVLSD
+31 IEMYETCVLSD

-90 MRGKEDILLLLKDDQ
+90 VRGKEDILLLLKDDQ
-105 IKPSESKINDCVQ
+105 IKPSESKISDCVQ

-141 ALLETYTNLSNRM
+141 ALLETYTTLSNRM

-167 HSAIAMD
+167 HSALAMD

-180 RTSEKGQKVQDS
+180 KSSEKCLKTQEF
-192 SSSNGQPL
+192 SSSNGQPI
-200 FAHLDEEIQL
+200 FAQLDEEIQL

-221 KHRQERGIFKELF
+221 KHRQEREIFKELF

-248 IKQGEILQS
+248 IKQGDILQS

-275 EDGSMDLIDSIND
+275 EDGSMGLIDSIND

-295 EQRSDFQDDL
+295 EQTSDFQNDL

-320 ASDPDDQV
+320 VSDPDDQV

-339 ESRKGKPWSEDEE
+339 ESRKGKPWNEDEE

-388 MDYVYEEERD
+388 MDYVYEGER
-398 IEIEDVPSTD
+398 EIEEVPSTES
-408 AANIPL
+408 ANVSL

-512 ILVEGKW
+512 ILVDGKW
-519 YDFEGYYIKSADCSK
+519 YDFEGYYIMDADK
-534 VEETT
+534 AEKTT
-539 EEQDD
+539 ENHVD
-544 TYSSEYMPKGKLK
+544 TYPAEYTPKGKLK

-677 WISTDDRQE
+677 WIPTEDRQE

>member
-1 MDYLEAFRNL
+1 
-11 RPNMKY
+11 MKT
-17 GRKSPQKA
+17 Q
-25 ILLLAI
+25 
-31 IEMYENSVLSD
+31 E
-42 NEIVYDE
+42 
-49 TLKGTFLKVWNKV
+49 F
-62 LPEDTA
+62 
-68 LLTEAYIPFWYMQ
+68 
-81 NEDFWHVVP
+81 
-90 MRGKEDILLLLKDDQ
+90 
-105 IKPSESKINDCVQ
+105 
-118 YVELD
+118 
-123 EDLFFLL
+123 
-130 TMPSG
+130 
-135 RSSLKR
+135 
-141 ALLETYTNLSNRM
+141 
-154 IDKLSEASDNSVD
+154 
-167 HSAIAMD
+167 
-174 EYKDLL
+174 
-180 RTSEKGQKVQDS
+180 
-192 SSSNGQPL
+192 SSSNGQPI
-200 FAHLDEEIQL
+200 FAQLDEEIQL

-221 KHRQERGIFKELF
+221 KHRQEREIFKELF

-248 IKQGEILQS
+248 IKQGDILQS

-275 EDGSMDLIDSIND
+275 EDGSMGLIDSIND

-295 EQRSDFQDDL
+295 EQTSDFQNDL

-320 ASDPDDQV
+320 VSDPDDQV

-339 ESRKGKPWSEDEE
+339 ESRKGKPWNEDEE

-388 MDYVYEEERD
+388 MDYVYEGER
-398 IEIEDVPSTD
+398 EIEEVPSTES
-408 AANIPL
+408 ANVSL

-512 ILVEGKW
+512 ILVDGKW
-519 YDFEGYYIKSADCSK
+519 YDFEGYYIMDADK
-534 VEETT
+534 AEKTT
-539 EEQDD
+539 ENHVD
-544 TYSSEYMPKGKLK
+544 TYPAEYTPKGKLK

-612 EQEKELVDCINFLI
+612 EQEEELVDCINFLI

-677 WISTDDRQE
+677 WIPTEDRQE

>member
-1 MDYLEAFRNL
+1 
-11 RPNMKY
+11 
-17 GRKSPQKA
+17 
-25 ILLLAI
+25 
-31 IEMYENSVLSD
+31 
-42 NEIVYDE
+42 
-49 TLKGTFLKVWNKV
+49 
-62 LPEDTA
+62 
-68 LLTEAYIPFWYMQ
+68 
-81 NEDFWHVVP
+81 
-90 MRGKEDILLLLKDDQ
+90 
-105 IKPSESKINDCVQ
+105 
-118 YVELD
+118 
-123 EDLFFLL
+123 
-130 TMPSG
+130 
-135 RSSLKR
+135 
-141 ALLETYTNLSNRM
+141 
-154 IDKLSEASDNSVD
+154 
-167 HSAIAMD
+167 
-174 EYKDLL
+174 
-180 RTSEKGQKVQDS
+180 
-192 SSSNGQPL
+192 
-200 FAHLDEEIQL
+200 
-210 TIALEYYKFQK
+210 
-221 KHRQERGIFKELF
+221 
-234 PNVEDLYKRIVISP
+234 
-248 IKQGEILQS
+248 
-257 FSFVYENFLGD
+257 
-268 LKIALMS
+268 
-275 EDGSMDLIDSIND
+275 
-288 AIRILND
+288 
-295 EQRSDFQDDL
+295 
-305 AEDVVAK
+305 
-312 EDAISTLA
+312 
-320 ASDPDDQV
+320 
-328 ITDRLPLIPAQ
+328 
-339 ESRKGKPWSEDEE
+339 
-352 KKLSTYYQL
+352 
-361 GYSVEEIAV
+361 
-370 AFGRTEIS
+370 
-378 IKMRL
+378 MRL

-388 MDYVYEEERD
+388 MDYVYEGER
-398 IEIEDVPSTD
+398 EIEEVPSTES
-408 AANIPL
+408 ANVSL

-512 ILVEGKW
+512 ILVDGKW
-519 YDFEGYYIKSADCSK
+519 YDFEGYYIMDADK
-534 VEETT
+534 AEKTT
-539 EEQDD
+539 ENHVD
-544 TYSSEYMPKGKLK
+544 TYPAEYTPKGKLK

-677 WISTDDRQE
+677 WIPTEDRQE

>member
-11 RPNMKY
+11 KPNTKF

-31 IEMYENSVLSD
+31 IEMYETCVLSD

-90 MRGKEDILLLLKDDQ
+90 VRGKEDILLLLKDDQ
-105 IKPSESKINDCVQ
+105 IKPSESKISDCVQ

-141 ALLETYTNLSNRM
+141 ALLETYTTLSNRM

-180 RTSEKGQKVQDS
+180 KSSEKCLKTQEF
-192 SSSNGQPL
+192 SSSNGQPI
-200 FAHLDEEIQL
+200 FAQLDEEIQL

-221 KHRQERGIFKELF
+221 KHRQEREIFKELF

-248 IKQGEILQS
+248 IKQGDILQS

-275 EDGSMDLIDSIND
+275 EDGSMGLIDSIND

-295 EQRSDFQDDL
+295 EQTSDFQNDL

-320 ASDPDDQV
+320 VSDPDDQV

-339 ESRKGKPWSEDEE
+339 ESRKGKPWNEDEE

-388 MDYVYEEERD
+388 MDYVYEGER
-398 IEIEDVPSTD
+398 EIEEVPSTES
-408 AANIPL
+408 ANVSL

-443 VFHGKV
+443 VFHSKV

-512 ILVEGKW
+512 ILVDGKW
-519 YDFEGYYIKSADCSK
+519 YDFEGYYIMDADK
-534 VEETT
+534 AEKTT
-539 EEQDD
+539 ENHVD
-544 TYSSEYMPKGKLK
+544 TYPAEYTPKGKLK

-677 WISTDDRQE
+677 WIPTEDRQE

>member
-1 MDYLEAFRNL
+1 MDYLEAFGNL
-11 RPNMKY
+11 RPNTKY

-49 TLKGTFLKVWNKV
+49 TLKDTFLKVWNKV
-62 LPEDTA
+62 LPEDA
-68 LLTEAYIPFWYMQ
+68 VLLTEAYIPFWYMQ

-90 MRGKEDILLLLKDDQ
+90 VRGKEDILLLLKDDQ
-105 IKPSESKINDCVQ
+105 IKPSESKIYDCVQ

-174 EYKDLL
+174 EYKNLL
-180 RTSEKGQKVQDS
+180 RTSEKGQKVQNS
-192 SSSNGQPL
+192 SSSSEQPL
-200 FAHLDEEIQL
+200 FAQLDEEIQL

-221 KHRQERGIFKELF
+221 KHRQEREIFKELF
-234 PNVEDLYKRIVISP
+234 PNVEDLYKRIVTYP
-248 IKQGEILQS
+248 IKQGEVLQS

-275 EDGSMDLIDSIND
+275 EDGSMGLIDSIND

-295 EQRSDFQDDL
+295 ELRLELQDNPVG
-305 AEDVVAK
+305 DVVVVEENAV
-312 EDAISTLA
+312 STMA
-320 ASDPDDQV
+320 AVNLDDQYV
-328 ITDRLPLIPAQ
+328 KGRRSLIPAQ
-339 ESRKGKPWSEDEE
+339 ESRKGKPWSEDEK
-352 KKLSTYYQL
+352 KKLSAYYQQ

-378 IKMRL
+378 IKIRL

-388 MDYVYEEERD
+388 LDYVYEEERD
-398 IEIEDVPSTD
+398 AEEVSLPEGVNTLVDF
-408 AANIPL
+408 
-414 DIFVENSSKQGDIY
+414 FVENSSRHGVIY
-428 NMQGERIFSVNGQLK
+428 NMQGERIFSVDGQLK

-449 YRFNYKGVC
+449 YRFNHKGVC

-466 HGKNWDKGVKKIV
+466 HGENWNKGVKKII
-479 AYPEADLYQ
+479 AYSGTDLYQ
-488 ILDPIGFINQI
+488 VLDPNGFINQI
-499 EDVVEYPQWENNR
+499 EDVIEYPQWENNR
-512 ILVEGKW
+512 ILVDGKW
-519 YDFEGYYIKSADCSK
+519 YDFDGYYIEAADYQK
-534 VEETT
+534 VEEKS
-539 EEQDD
+539 EEQEF
-544 TYSSEYMPKGKLK
+544 SSLTEYTPKGKLK
-557 AIDKVAQSSYDYLW
+557 FIDIVAQSSYDYLW
-571 LIAIADFMGEKQQC
+571 LIAIADFMGEKQQS

-601 WEILNEHPELK
+601 WEILNEHSELK
-612 EQEKELVDCINFLI
+612 EKEEELTDCIDFLI
-626 EESKDYMDVALD
+626 EESKDYMEVSLD
-638 WSSSKD
+638 WSSPKG

-654 MAGVFEDTVEELVES
+654 MEGIFEDTVDELVKS

-677 WISTDDRQE
+677 WIPTEDRQE
-686 MVLQSNAFHNACL
+686 MVIQSNTFHNACL

-713 NPNWTRSLFF
+713 NPNWTRSLFS
-723 EHTNLVDFLKRHYVL
+723 EHTNLVNFLKRHYVL
-738 MNRT
+738 MNRA

>member
-11 RPNMKY
+11 KPNTKF

-31 IEMYENSVLSD
+31 IEMYETCVLSD

-90 MRGKEDILLLLKDDQ
+90 VRGKEDILLLLKDDQ
-105 IKPSESKINDCVQ
+105 IKPSESKISDCVQ

-141 ALLETYTNLSNRM
+141 ALLETYTTLSNRM

-180 RTSEKGQKVQDS
+180 KSSEKCLKTQEF
-192 SSSNGQPL
+192 SSSNGQPI
-200 FAHLDEEIQL
+200 FAQLDEEIQL

-221 KHRQERGIFKELF
+221 KHRQEREIFKELF

-248 IKQGEILQS
+248 IKQGDILQS

-275 EDGSMDLIDSIND
+275 EDGSMGLIDSIND

-295 EQRSDFQDDL
+295 EQTSDFQNDL

-320 ASDPDDQV
+320 VSDPDDQV

-339 ESRKGKPWSEDEE
+339 ESRKGKPWNEDEE

-388 MDYVYEEERD
+388 MDYVYEGER
-398 IEIEDVPSTD
+398 EIEEVPSTES
-408 AANIPL
+408 ANVSL

-479 AYPEADLYQ
+479 AYPEVDLYH
-488 ILDPIGFINQI
+488 ILDPIGLINQI
-499 EDVVEYPQWENNR
+499 EDVFEYPQWENNR
-512 ILVEGKW
+512 ILVDGKW
-519 YDFEGYYIKSADCSK
+519 YDFEGYYIMDADK
-534 VEETT
+534 AEKTT
-539 EEQDD
+539 ENHVD
-544 TYSSEYMPKGKLK
+544 TYPAEYTPKGKLK

-677 WISTDDRQE
+677 WIPTEDRQE

>member
-11 RPNMKY
+11 KPNTKF

-31 IEMYENSVLSD
+31 IEMYETCVLSD

-90 MRGKEDILLLLKDDQ
+90 VRGKEDILLLLKDDQ
-105 IKPSESKINDCVQ
+105 IKPSESKISDCVQ

-141 ALLETYTNLSNRM
+141 ALLETYTTLSNRM

-180 RTSEKGQKVQDS
+180 KSSEKCLKTQEF
-192 SSSNGQPL
+192 SSSNGQPI
-200 FAHLDEEIQL
+200 FAQLDEEIQL

-221 KHRQERGIFKELF
+221 KHRQEREIFKELF

-248 IKQGEILQS
+248 IKQGDILQS

-275 EDGSMDLIDSIND
+275 EDGSMGLIDSIND

-295 EQRSDFQDDL
+295 EQTSDFQNDL

-320 ASDPDDQV
+320 VSDPDDQV

-339 ESRKGKPWSEDEE
+339 ESRKGKPWNEDEE

-388 MDYVYEEERD
+388 MDYVYEGER
-398 IEIEDVPSTD
+398 EIEEVPSTES
-408 AANIPL
+408 ANVSL

-512 ILVEGKW
+512 ILVDGKW
-519 YDFEGYYIKSADCSK
+519 YDFEGYYIMDADK
-534 VEETT
+534 AEKTT
-539 EEQDD
+539 ENHVD
-544 TYSSEYMPKGKLK
+544 TYPAEYTPKGKLK

-601 WEILNEHPELK
+601 WEILNENPELK

-677 WISTDDRQE
+677 WIPTEDRQE

>member
-11 RPNMKY
+11 KPNTKF

-31 IEMYENSVLSD
+31 IEMYETCVLSD

-90 MRGKEDILLLLKDDQ
+90 VRGKEDILLLLKDDQ
-105 IKPSESKINDCVQ
+105 IKPSESKISDCVQ

-141 ALLETYTNLSNRM
+141 ALLETYTTLSNRM

-180 RTSEKGQKVQDS
+180 KSSEKCLKTQEF
-192 SSSNGQPL
+192 SSSNGQPI
-200 FAHLDEEIQL
+200 FAQLDEEIQL

-221 KHRQERGIFKELF
+221 KHRQEREIFKELF

-248 IKQGEILQS
+248 IKQGDILQS

-275 EDGSMDLIDSIND
+275 EDGSMGLIDSIND

-295 EQRSDFQDDL
+295 EQTSDFQNDL

-320 ASDPDDQV
+320 VSDPDDQV

-339 ESRKGKPWSEDEE
+339 ESRKGKPWNEDEE

-388 MDYVYEEERD
+388 MDYVYEGER
-398 IEIEDVPSTD
+398 EIEEVPSTES
-408 AANIPL
+408 ANVSL

-512 ILVEGKW
+512 ILVDGKW
-519 YDFEGYYIKSADCSK
+519 YDFEGYYIMDADK
-534 VEETT
+534 AEKTT
-539 EEQDD
+539 ENHVD
-544 TYSSEYMPKGKLK
+544 TYPAEYTPKGKLK

-644 VVYEAIKDYP
+644 GVYEAIKD
-654 MAGVFEDTVEELVES
+654 
-669 APYNVLKA
+669 
-677 WISTDDRQE
+677 
-686 MVLQSNAFHNACL
+686 
-699 YAIHPRKVDPYIEV
+699 
-713 NPNWTRSLFF
+713 
-723 EHTNLVDFLKRHYVL
+723 
-738 MNRT
+738 

>member
-1 MDYLEAFRNL
+1 M
-11 RPNMKY
+11 
-17 GRKSPQKA
+17 
-25 ILLLAI
+25 AI
-31 IEMYENSVLSD
+31 IEMYETCVLSD

-90 MRGKEDILLLLKDDQ
+90 VRGKEDILLLLKDDQ
-105 IKPSESKINDCVQ
+105 IKPSESKISDCVQ

-141 ALLETYTNLSNRM
+141 ALLETYTTLSNRM

-180 RTSEKGQKVQDS
+180 KSSEKCLKTQEF
-192 SSSNGQPL
+192 SSSNGQPI
-200 FAHLDEEIQL
+200 FAQLDEEIQL

-221 KHRQERGIFKELF
+221 KHRQEREIFKELF

-248 IKQGEILQS
+248 IKQGDILQS

-275 EDGSMDLIDSIND
+275 EDGSMGLIDSIND

-295 EQRSDFQDDL
+295 EQTSDFQNDL

-320 ASDPDDQV
+320 VSDPDDQV

-339 ESRKGKPWSEDEE
+339 ESRKGKPWNEDEE

-388 MDYVYEEERD
+388 MDYVYEGER
-398 IEIEDVPSTD
+398 EIEEVPSTES
-408 AANIPL
+408 ANVSL

-458 FTVKDLVR
+458 GTVKDLVR

-512 ILVEGKW
+512 ILVDGKW
-519 YDFEGYYIKSADCSK
+519 YDFEGYYIMDADK
-534 VEETT
+534 AEKTT
-539 EEQDD
+539 ENHVD
-544 TYSSEYMPKGKLK
+544 TYPAE
-557 AIDKVAQSSYDYLW
+557 
-571 LIAIADFMGEKQQC
+571 
-585 PSLSY
+585 
-590 DYLACMMIANA
+590 
-601 WEILNEHPELK
+601 
-612 EQEKELVDCINFLI
+612 
-626 EESKDYMDVALD
+626 
-638 WSSSKD
+638 
-644 VVYEAIKDYP
+644 
-654 MAGVFEDTVEELVES
+654 
-669 APYNVLKA
+669 
-677 WISTDDRQE
+677 
-686 MVLQSNAFHNACL
+686 
-699 YAIHPRKVDPYIEV
+699 
-713 NPNWTRSLFF
+713 
-723 EHTNLVDFLKRHYVL
+723 
-738 MNRT
+738 

>member
-1 MDYLEAFRNL
+1 MDYLETFGNL
-11 RPNMKY
+11 RPNTKY

-49 TLKGTFLKVWNKV
+49 TLKDTFLKVWNKV
-62 LPEDTA
+62 LPEDA
-68 LLTEAYIPFWYMQ
+68 VLLTEAYIPFWYMQ

-90 MRGKEDILLLLKDDQ
+90 VRGKEDILLLLKDDQ
-105 IKPSESKINDCVQ
+105 IKPSESKIYDCVQ

-174 EYKDLL
+174 EYKNLL
-180 RTSEKGQKVQDS
+180 RTSEKGQKVQNS
-192 SSSNGQPL
+192 SSSSEQPL
-200 FAHLDEEIQL
+200 FAQLDEEIQL

-221 KHRQERGIFKELF
+221 KHRQEREIFKELF
-234 PNVEDLYKRIVISP
+234 PNVEDLYKRIVTYP
-248 IKQGEILQS
+248 IKQGEVLQS

-275 EDGSMDLIDSIND
+275 EDGSMGLIDSIND

-295 EQRSDFQDDL
+295 ELRLELQDNPVG
-305 AEDVVAK
+305 DVVVVEENAV
-312 EDAISTLA
+312 STMA
-320 ASDPDDQV
+320 AVNLDDQYV
-328 ITDRLPLIPAQ
+328 KGRRSLIPAQ

-352 KKLSTYYQL
+352 KKLSAYYQQ

-378 IKMRL
+378 IKIRL

-388 MDYVYEEERD
+388 LDYVYEEERD
-398 IEIEDVPSTD
+398 AEEVSLPEGVNTLVDF
-408 AANIPL
+408 
-414 DIFVENSSKQGDIY
+414 FVENSSRHGVIY
-428 NMQGERIFSVNGQLK
+428 NMQGERIFSVDGQLK

-449 YRFNYKGVC
+449 YRFNHKGVC

-466 HGKNWDKGVKKIV
+466 HGENWNKGGKKII
-479 AYPEADLYQ
+479 AYSGTDLYQ
-488 ILDPIGFINQI
+488 VLDPNGFINQI
-499 EDVVEYPQWENNR
+499 EDVIEYPQWENNR
-512 ILVEGKW
+512 ILVDGKW
-519 YDFEGYYIKSADCSK
+519 YDFDGYYIEAADYQK
-534 VEETT
+534 VEEKS
-539 EEQDD
+539 EEQEF
-544 TYSSEYMPKGKLK
+544 SSLTEYTPKGKLK
-557 AIDKVAQSSYDYLW
+557 FIDIVAQSSYDYLW
-571 LIAIADFMGEKQQC
+571 LIAIADFMGEKQQS

-601 WEILNEHPELK
+601 WEILNEHSELK
-612 EQEKELVDCINFLI
+612 EQEEELTDCIDFLI
-626 EESKDYMDVALD
+626 EESKDYMEVSLD
-638 WSSSKD
+638 WSSPKG

-654 MAGVFEDTVEELVES
+654 MEGIFEDTVDELVKS

-677 WISTDDRQE
+677 WIPTEDRQE
-686 MVLQSNAFHNACL
+686 MVIQSNTFHNACL

-713 NPNWTRSLFF
+713 NPNWTRSLFS
-723 EHTNLVDFLKRHYVL
+723 EHTNLVNFLKRHYVL
-738 MNRT
+738 MNRA

>member
-1 MDYLEAFRNL
+1 M
-11 RPNMKY
+11 
-17 GRKSPQKA
+17 
-25 ILLLAI
+25 AI
-31 IEMYENSVLSD
+31 IEMYETCVLSD

-90 MRGKEDILLLLKDDQ
+90 VRGKEDILLLLKDDQ
-105 IKPSESKINDCVQ
+105 IKPSESKISDCVQ

-141 ALLETYTNLSNRM
+141 ALLETYTTLSNRM

-180 RTSEKGQKVQDS
+180 KSSEKCLKTQEF
-192 SSSNGQPL
+192 SSSNGQPI
-200 FAHLDEEIQL
+200 FAQLDEEIQL

-221 KHRQERGIFKELF
+221 KHRQEREIFKELF

-248 IKQGEILQS
+248 IKQGDILQS

-275 EDGSMDLIDSIND
+275 EDGSMGLIDSIND

-295 EQRSDFQDDL
+295 EQTSDFQNDL

-320 ASDPDDQV
+320 VSDPDDQV

-339 ESRKGKPWSEDEE
+339 ESRKGKPWNEDEE

-388 MDYVYEEERD
+388 MDYVYDGER
-398 IEIEDVPSTD
+398 EIEEVPSTES
-408 AANIPL
+408 ANVSL

-512 ILVEGKW
+512 ILVDGKW
-519 YDFEGYYIKSADCSK
+519 YDFEGYYIMDADK
-534 VEETT
+534 AEKTT
-539 EEQDD
+539 ENHVD
-544 TYSSEYMPKGKLK
+544 TYPAEYTPKGKLK

-677 WISTDDRQE
+677 WIPTEDRQE

>member
-11 RPNMKY
+11 KPNTKF

-31 IEMYENSVLSD
+31 IEMYETCVLSD

-90 MRGKEDILLLLKDDQ
+90 VRGKEDILLLLKDDQ
-105 IKPSESKINDCVQ
+105 IKPSESKISDCVQ

-141 ALLETYTNLSNRM
+141 ALLETYTTLSNRM

-180 RTSEKGQKVQDS
+180 KSSEKCLKTQEF
-192 SSSNGQPL
+192 SSSNGQPI
-200 FAHLDEEIQL
+200 FAQLDEEIQL

-221 KHRQERGIFKELF
+221 KHRQEREIFKELF

-248 IKQGEILQS
+248 IKQGDILQS

-275 EDGSMDLIDSIND
+275 EDGSMGLIDSIND

-295 EQRSDFQDDL
+295 EQTSDFQNDL

-320 ASDPDDQV
+320 VSDPDDQV

-339 ESRKGKPWSEDEE
+339 ESRKGKPWNEDEE

-388 MDYVYEEERD
+388 MDYVYEGER
-398 IEIEDVPSTD
+398 EIEEVPSTES
-408 AANIPL
+408 ANVSL

-466 HGKNWDKGVKKIV
+466 HDKNWDKGVKKIV

-512 ILVEGKW
+512 ILVDGKW
-519 YDFEGYYIKSADCSK
+519 YDFEGYYIMDADK
-534 VEETT
+534 AEKTT
-539 EEQDD
+539 ENHVD
-544 TYSSEYMPKGKLK
+544 TYPAEYTPKGKLK

-677 WISTDDRQE
+677 WIPTEDRQE